1 VSPLK
6 KIDLSVVLG
15 AGRELELHQAIS
27 VPDFGSFSFP
37 APAEVA
43 LIARRIGGGVELE
56 GIVDTSAAGA
66 CARCLDDVRLSIHLD
81 VHERL
86 DPDSDRADPLG
97 ESNVLADDHLDL
109 EDLVRQL
116 IDSAVPLVLLC
127 DDDCRGLCPSCGKK
141 RDGVC
146 RCPQPDP
153 E

>member
-6 KIDLSVVLG
+6 KIDLGVVLA

-43 LIARRIGGGVELE
+43 LTARRIGGGGELE
-56 GIVDTSAAGA
+56 GTVDTSALGA
-66 CARCLDDVRLSIHLD
+66 CARCLDEVRLPIHLD
-81 VHERL
+81 VDERL
-86 DPDSDRADPLG
+86 EPDSDRADPLG
-97 ESNVLADDHLDL
+97 ESNALAGDQLDL

-116 IDSAVPLVLLC
+116 VDSAVPLVLLC
-127 DDDCRGLCPSCGKK
+127 DDTCRGLCPSCGKK
-141 RDGVC
+141 RDGAC

>member
-1 VSPLK
+1 MK
-6 KIDLSVVLG
+6 KIDLGVVLG
-15 AGRELELHQAIS
+15 AGRELELHETIS

-56 GIVDTSAAGA
+56 GTVDTSAVGA
-66 CARCLDDVRLSIHLD
+66 CARCLDDVRLTIQLD
-81 VHERL
+81 VDERL
-86 DPDSDRADPLG
+86 EPDSDRADPLG
-97 ESNVLADDHLDL
+97 ESNVLTGDQLDL

-116 IDSAVPLVLLC
+116 IDSAVPLVALC
-127 DDDCRGLCPSCGKK
+127 SEDCRGLCPSCGKK
-141 RDGVC
+141 RDGAC